1 MPLQKSLQI
10 CGVQSPTDRSAQAC
24 PAAAAHGLCY
34 TTRRAHQT
42 HRRARAAAAMD
53 LNRNCCDSQNIY
65 SSTLAILAQTVFCHW
80 RIEKM
85 SSANAASVQQAAAP
99 VQFPH
104 GRNKMSDAACKLTV
118 LQESVEASDRICR
131 DRRFAA
137 AANAAGFYKGSSPPA
152 VSSRC
157 QCDDDPNAQWSCPAC
172 IAAAALQQA
181 AVRSDIDGSCLDVAT
196 LKPLQSADLWNYP
209 VHESE
214 ACKAEWR
221 RQLCGRSFALRE
233 PIG

>member
-1 MPLQKSLQI
+1 MFSGLYSL
-10 CGVQSPTDRSAQAC
+10 GPSED
-24 PAAAAHGLCY
+24 
-34 TTRRAHQT
+34 
-42 HRRARAAAAMD
+42 
-53 LNRNCCDSQNIY
+53 
-65 SSTLAILAQTVFCHW
+65 
-80 RIEKM
+80 
-85 SSANAASVQQAAAP
+85 NASASVVDDRAPSISVSAPTSPDFEDAATVPIACWS
-99 VQFPH
+99 H
-104 GRNKMSDAACKLTV
+104 GCNKMSVKETV
-118 LQESVEASDRICR
+118 ATHDTDKMIVKEKVPTHATYKMSVQESVEASDRSCR
-131 DRRFAA
+131 DRRVAA

-157 QCDDDPNAQWSCPAC
+157 QCDDDPNAQWICPAC

-214 ACKAEWR
+214 ASKAEWR